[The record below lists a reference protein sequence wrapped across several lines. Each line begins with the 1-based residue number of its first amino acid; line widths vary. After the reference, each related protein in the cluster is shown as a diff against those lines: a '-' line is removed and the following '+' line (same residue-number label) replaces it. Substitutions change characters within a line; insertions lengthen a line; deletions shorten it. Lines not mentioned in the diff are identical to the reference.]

1 MVEKSNTMS
10 ISSDWVK
17 FKVKPLDG
25 KSNFTLW
32 QRKMKNI
39 LIQQDL
45 YSTISGV
52 ESKPTYWEDD
62 KAILLLRALPYS
74 FKHFTITL
82 LFGNE
87 TLACDA
93 VISNIISYMK
103 LNKTSEREAQ
113 EEELFFKESG
123 EQG

>member
-1 MVEKSNTMS
+1 MS

-52 ESKPTYWEDD
+52 ESKPT
-62 KAILLLRALPYS
+62 KAMSSIDLHLS
-74 FKHFTITL
+74 
-82 LFGNE
+82 NE
-87 TLACDA
+87 
-93 VISNIISYMK
+93 VICNVM
-103 LNKTSEREAQ
+103 
-113 EEELFFKESG
+113 EEKSTKRT
-123 EQG
+123 